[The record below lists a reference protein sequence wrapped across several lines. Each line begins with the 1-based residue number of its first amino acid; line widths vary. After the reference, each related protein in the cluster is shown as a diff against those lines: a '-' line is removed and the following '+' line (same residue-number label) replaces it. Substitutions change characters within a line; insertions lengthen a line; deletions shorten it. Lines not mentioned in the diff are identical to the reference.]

1 MLLMNQ
7 FSFEYPWLLALV
19 FLFLLCAKYCRVK
32 SRTIYFPHM
41 EILLAGREKKSS
53 LISLF
58 KWLSIVM
65 IIIAVASPILS
76 KEYSNSKRDGRD
88 IVLIID
94 SSESMKQAR
103 FDAKDMQKN
112 KFTVVQEVAS
122 DFVASRESDRIGLVT
137 FADIA
142 FVASPLTFETKFL
155 QQIIGMQS
163 MGVAGKRTAINDSL
177 VQTYNMLSYSKAKS
191 KIAILLTD
199 GIDNMSKVPLEEVKS
214 LVEKSP
220 VTLYTIGIGTSRD
233 YDGSYLKELADVG
246 NGEAFGATDAET
258 LTAIYQKIDA
268 LEASKIEAKVYIK
281 VTYLFVYPLF
291 IAILSLLL
299 FIYFRNMR
307 GAS

>member
-1 MLLMNQ
+1 MNQ
-7 FSFEYPWLLALV
+7 FSFEYPWLLSIV
-19 FLFLLCAKYCRVK
+19 TLFLLCSRFCKVK
-32 SRTIYFPHM
+32 SKAIYFPHM
-41 EILLAGREKKSS
+41 EILLGGKKRKSAR
-53 LISLF
+53 LVWL
-58 KWLSIVM
+58 KWLSIITLIV
-65 IIIAVASPILS
+65 ALASPILS

-112 KFTVVQEVAS
+112 KFTVVKEVAS
-122 DFVASRESDRIGLVT
+122 DFVASRENDRIGLVT

-142 FVASPLTFETKFL
+142 FVASPLTFETEFL
-155 QQIIGMQS
+155 QQIIGMQQI
-163 MGVAGKRTAINDSL
+163 GVAGKRTAINDSL
-177 VQTYNMLSYSKAKS
+177 VQSYNMLSHSKAKS

-199 GIDNMSKVPLEEVKS
+199 GIDNMSKVPLSEIKS
-214 LVEKSP
+214 LVKRSS

-233 YDGSYLKELADVG
+233 YDGAYLKELADA
-246 NGEAFGATDAET
+246 GEGQSFGASDAQT

-281 VTYLFVYPLF
+281 VTYLFIYPLF

>member
-1 MLLMNQ
+1 MEL
-7 FSFEYPWLLALV
+7 LLAD
-19 FLFLLCAKYCRVK
+19 K
-32 SRTIYFPHM
+32 T
-41 EILLAGREKKSS
+41 KKSS
-53 LISLF
+53 LVVWL
-58 KWLSIVM
+58 KWLSILGVVVA
-65 IIIAVASPILS
+65 IASPVFTQ
-76 KEYSNSKRDGRD
+76 EYTNSKRDGRD

-103 FDAKDMQKN
+103 FDAKDMKKN

-155 QQIIGMQS
+155 QQIIGMQR

-177 VQTYNMLSYSKAKS
+177 VQTYNMLSHSKAKS

-233 YDGSYLKELADVG
+233 YDGKYLQELAKAG
-246 NGEAFGATDAET
+246 EGEAFGASDAQT
-258 LTAIYQKIDA
+258 LSEIYQQIDE
-268 LEASKIEAKVYIK
+268 LEASKIEAKVYVK
-281 VTYLFVYPLF
+281 VTYLYIYPLF
-291 IAILSLLL
+291 IALLSLLL

-307 GAS
+307 G

>member
-1 MLLMNQ
+1 MKQ
-7 FSFEYPWLLALV
+7 FSFELPWLLALLV
-19 FLFLLCAKYCRVK
+19 LFLLCAKFCKVK
-32 SRTIYFPHM
+32 GRSIYFPHM
-41 EILLAGREKKSS
+41 ELLLADKVRKNS
-53 LISLF
+53 LIVWL
-58 KWLSIVM
+58 KWLSIVG
-65 IIIAVASPILS
+65 AVVAMASPVLTQ
-76 KEYSNSKRDGRD
+76 EYTNSKRDGRD

-103 FDAKDMQKN
+103 FDAKDMKKN

-142 FVASPLTFETKFL
+142 FVASPLTFESKFL
-155 QQIIGMQS
+155 QQIIGMQR

-177 VQTYNMLSYSKAKS
+177 VQTYNMLSHSKAKS

-199 GIDNMSKVPLEEVKS
+199 GIDNMSKIPLSEVKS

-233 YDGSYLKELADVG
+233 YDGKYLQELAEAG
-246 NGEAFGATDAET
+246 EGEAFGASDAQT
-258 LTAIYQKIDA
+258 LSEIYQQIDE
-268 LEASKIEAKVYIK
+268 LEASKIEAKVYTK
-281 VTYLFVYPLF
+281 VTYLYIYPLF
-291 IAILSLLL
+291 ISILSLLL

-307 GAS
+307 G

>member
-1 MLLMNQ
+1 MNQ
-7 FSFEYPWLLALV
+7 FSFEYPWFLALMV
-19 FLFLLCAKYCRVK
+19 LFLLCARFCKVK

-41 EILLAGREKKSS
+41 EILLGGKQKKNS
-53 LISLF
+53 LIAWL
-58 KWLSIVM
+58 KWLTIVTV
-65 IIIAVASPILS
+65 IIALASPILS

-122 DFVASRESDRIGLVT
+122 DFVASRENDRIGLVT

-155 QQIIGMQS
+155 QQIIGMQR
-163 MGVAGKRTAINDSL
+163 MGVAGQRTAINDSL
-177 VQTYNMLSYSKAKS
+177 VQTYNMLSHSKAKS

-220 VTLYTIGIGTSRD
+220 VTLYTIGIGTNRD
-233 YDGSYLKELADVG
+233 YDGRYLKELADAG
-246 NGEAFGATDAET
+246 NGEAFGASDAEA
-258 LTAIYQKIDA
+258 LFAIYQKIDE

-281 VTYLFVYPLF
+281 VTYLYLYPLF
-291 IAILSLLL
+291 MAILSLLL

-307 GAS
+307 GA